1 MDDGRV
7 TEKDL
12 PILLGRPFM
21 VTAQTIID
29 VQNGKLSI
37 TVLGE
42 TDELE
47 DLLEL
52 ERELEEAQRLGST
65 GAEDDLETGL
75 GVVEKKKLQKEIQQC
90 PNKLQ
95 NPKPSFN
102 ENGRN
107 EELQL

>member
-1 MDDGRV
+1 MKQFLNSLDCFHVDII
-7 TEKDL
+7 EA
-12 PILLGRPFM
+12 M
-21 VTAQTIID
+21 VEDEFT
-29 VQNGKLSI
+29 K
-37 TVLGE
+37 
-42 TDELE
+42 DELE